1 MCVAI
6 LTKPGSRLS
15 HAQIEAGWKSNP
27 HGGGFAFVD
36 DTGKMRIIKGLMT
49 LDKMIEKYDEYAE
62 RYAMNSPFLV
72 HMRIATS
79 GGTTGPNT
87 HPFPIKDGALIHN
100 GVMFTPT
107 GERAGTKEDRKSD
120 TRVFAETMHN
130 ILTRRELQIAEQ
142 EILDAIGFSNKLC
155 FLWSDKSW
163 FIMNEKLGSWD
174 GDIWFSNSSC
184 RVFENRRNDWSAATP
199 SGRGYQGGVDV

>member
-36 DTGKMRIIKGLMT
+36 DTGDVRIIKGLMT

-62 RYAMNSPFLV
+62 RYAMKSPFLV

-79 GGTTGPNT
+79 GGTTGKNT

-107 GERAGTKEDRKSD
+107 GERAGTKDDRKSD
-120 TRVFAETMHN
+120 TRVFAEHGFN
-130 ILTRRELQIAEQ
+130 IFERQSLVKAEQ
-142 EILDAIGFSNKLC
+142 EILDAIGFSNKLV
-155 FLWSDKSW
+155 FLWKDKSW

-184 RVFENRRNDWSAATP
+184 RVYENRRSDWSAATP
-199 SGRGYQGGVDV
+199 SGRGYHGVDV